1 MGSMCS
7 KEGMSIFMGKPG
19 RYRFPLLGSREAEG
33 QKPVRGTCSPFP
45 LIPPLSPPRESPGLC
60 SLQAPPLPS
69 PLLSARLLGPFPPI
83 LLQTLELNCICQDYD
98 SQAAQPSPHS
108 RPFMPFQLLPQL
120 SVHPHLSPGSAQ
132 GAVLVKANFLSDSIS
147 SKLLTSIMRGKPGA

>member
-45 LIPPLSPPRESPGLC
+45 LSPPLSPPRESPGLC

-108 RPFMPFQLLPQL
+108 RPFTSCPSSFFPNSQSTLTCHLGLHKALSWSRQISYLTPSPQ
-120 SVHPHLSPGSAQ
+120 SC
-132 GAVLVKANFLSDSIS
+132 
-147 SKLLTSIMRGKPGA
+147 